1 MTHGKMRVLHI
12 NSNYICS
19 SPHRAMVEHLADVG
33 VENHV
38 FVPVR
43 SDLGGQTAA
52 GDNVYVS
59 PCFQKWDRLWFAHKQ
74 KKIIA
79 AARTLLK
86 DLPAMDC
93 LHAYTLFTDGNC
105 AMELSRET
113 GTPYVVAV
121 RNTDVNLFFKHMVHL
136 RGRGV
141 EILKNAAAVFFLS
154 PVYRDHVLDRH
165 VPQKARE
172 AIRSK
177 SFVIPNGIEDF
188 WFDHLYHREVGSA
201 GPRKGKRITVL
212 HVGDIDA
219 NKNLLLTAEGI
230 DILNRRGWDIQFRAV
245 GKVREERIREK
256 LAQYGFVSFSP
267 PQLHEQLIYE
277 YRQADV
283 LAVPSHTETFGL
295 VYAEAMSQGLPVIY
309 TRGQGFDGQF
319 PEGTVGYSV
328 DSHNAE
334 EMAENIVKVCERY
347 DELSLNCA
355 DAVQRF
361 RWDGI
366 AREYRRIYETIGKEQ
381 P

>member
-1 MTHGKMRVLHI
+1 MRVLHI

-19 SPHRAMVEHLADVG
+19 SPHRVMVAHMADVG

-43 SDLGGQTAA
+43 SDQGGQTAL
-52 GDNVYVS
+52 GDNVYVA
-59 PCFQKWDRLWFAHKQ
+59 PCFQKWDRLWFARKQ

-79 AARTLLK
+79 AARDLLK
-86 DLPAMDC
+86 DLPQVDC

-105 AMELSRET
+105 AMALSRET
-113 GTPYVVAV
+113 GIPYVTAV

-136 RGRGV
+136 RARGV
-141 EILKNAAAVFFLS
+141 EILKNASAVFFLS
-154 PVYRDHVLDRH
+154 PMYRDQVIDRY
-165 VPQKARE
+165 VPRADRE
-172 AIRSK
+172 AILRK
-177 SFVIPNGIEDF
+177 TFVVPNGIEDF
-188 WFDHLYHREVGSA
+188 WFDHPYRREA
-201 GPRKGKRITVL
+201 GTADLPKGKQITVL

-230 DILNRRGWDIQFRAV
+230 DVLNRRGWDIRYRAV
-245 GKVREERIREK
+245 GRVREERIREK
-256 LAQYGFVSFSP
+256 LAEYGFVSFSP
-267 PQLHEQLIYE
+267 PQPHEQLIHE

-328 DSHNAE
+328 DSHDAAE
-334 EMAENIVKVCERY
+334 LAGNIVKVCERY
-347 DELSLNCA
+347 GELSRNCA

-366 AREYRRIYETIGKEQ
+366 AREYRRIYEAIGEEQ
-381 P
+381 S